1 MAAAADRGDGERMR
15 YLRPVTFVLL
25 AALVVAAHVAL
36 WRSPDWP
43 TDLKLRLTV
52 LNAIGWAVVIL
63 PAFAVARWARAHG
76 QGGGAADGGRDPGQ
90 DDA

>member
-1 MAAAADRGDGERMR
+1 MR

-25 AALVVAAHVAL
+25 AALVIGAHVAL

-43 TDLKLRLTV
+43 ADLKLKLTV

-63 PAFAVARWARAHG
+63 PAFAVARWARAHAQTG
-76 QGGGAADGGRDPGQ
+76 PDAENARSTPGGA
-90 DDA
+90 